1 MSDLSLFL
9 KEKKIKKENIKYKVT
24 KSLCDDKGEPL
35 EWELRAI
42 KTKENEKIKND
53 CTTLKI
59 VNGRQITNFDNKL
72 YTAKIIV
79 KAVVDPDLNN
89 AQLQDSY
96 GVKTA
101 EDLLYEMVDNP
112 TEFNALF
119 EKVVEYSG
127 FEVTDNE
134 KVKVAKN

>member
-9 KEKKIKKENIKYKVT
+9 KEKKIKKENIKYKAT
-24 KSLCDDKGEPL
+24 TSLRDEKGEPL
-35 EWELRAI
+35 EWELRALQ
-42 KTKENEKIKND
+42 TKDNEKIKKD

-59 VNGRQITNFDNKL
+59 VNGRQISEFDNKT
-72 YTAKIIV
+72 YTAKVIV

-119 EKVVEYSG
+119 E
-127 FEVTDNE
+127 
-134 KVKVAKN
+134 

>member
-9 KEKKIKKENIKYKVT
+9 KEKKIKKENIKYKAT
-24 KSLCDDKGEPL
+24 TSLRDEKGEPL
-35 EWELRAI
+35 EWELRALQ
-42 KTKENEKIKND
+42 TKDNEKIKKD

-59 VNGRQITNFDNKL
+59 VNGRQISEFDNKT
-72 YTAKIIV
+72 YTAKVIV

-119 EKVVEYSG
+119 EKIVEYSG
-127 FEVTDNE
+127 FEVTDAN